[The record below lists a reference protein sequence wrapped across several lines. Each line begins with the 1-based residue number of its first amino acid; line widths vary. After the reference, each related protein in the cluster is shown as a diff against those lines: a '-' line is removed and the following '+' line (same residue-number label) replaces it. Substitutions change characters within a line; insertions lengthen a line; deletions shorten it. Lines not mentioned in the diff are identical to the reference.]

1 MIHYIYN
8 VSECNIDREKVITN
22 VINIC
27 KEHLKLPEDIEVEFA
42 YLPDN
47 VYAQT
52 ILTHRFKN
60 RLQVNN
66 SLSAKEV
73 IKPVIHEL
81 IHLEQMHTGKL
92 YSNGKGVCVY
102 EGIRYNITSDIPD
115 YTDYVKYPWELDA
128 MSREPKMLKIV
139 LEKMA

>member
-1 MIHYIYN
+1 MIRYIYN
-8 VSECNIDREKVITN
+8 VGEYNLDREKVITN

-27 KEHLKLPEDIEVEFA
+27 KNHLSLPDEIDVEFA
-42 YLPDN
+42 YLSES

-52 ILTHRFKN
+52 IVTHKFKN

-92 YSNGKGVCVY
+92 YSNGRGICVY
-102 EGIRYNITSDIPD
+102 EGTRYNITQDIPS
-115 YTDYVKYPWELDA
+115 YSDYVKYPWELDA

-139 LEKMA
+139 LENIG

>member
-8 VSECNIDREKVITN
+8 VGEYNVVREKVITN

-27 KEHLKLPEDIEVEFA
+27 EEHLKLPEDIEIEFV
-42 YLPDN
+42 YLSES

-52 ILTHRFKN
+52 IVTHRFKN

-102 EGIRYNITSDIPD
+102 EGIRYNITQDIPS
-115 YTDYVKYPWELDA
+115 YHDYVNLPWELDA

-139 LEKMA
+139 LENIG

>member
-8 VSECNIDREKVITN
+8 VGEYNVVREKVITN

-27 KEHLKLPEDIEVEFA
+27 KEHLKLPEDIEIEFV
-42 YLPDN
+42 YLSES

-52 ILTHRFKN
+52 IVTHRFKN

-102 EGIRYNITSDIPD
+102 EGIRYNITSDIPN

-128 MSREPKMLKIV
+128 MSREPKMLQIV

>member
-1 MIHYIYN
+1 MIRYIYN
-8 VSECNIDREKVITN
+8 VGEYNLDREKVITN

-27 KEHLKLPEDIEVEFA
+27 KQHLSLPDDIEVEFA
-42 YLPDN
+42 YLSES

-52 ILTHRFKN
+52 IVTHKFKN

-73 IKPVIHEL
+73 IKPIIHEL

-92 YSNGKGVCVY
+92 YSNGRGICVY
-102 EGIRYNITSDIPD
+102 EGIRYNITSDVPS
-115 YTDYVKYPWELDA
+115 YADYVKLPWELDA

-139 LEKMA
+139 LENMG